1 MKKENEKRVEV
12 LEKTNEE
19 SEKGVFDFSELSLEE
34 MLKLESY
41 LKNLSEK
48 TPNDEETREFEE
60 YWQSIA
66 DRIKYY

>member
-41 LKNLSEK
+41 LKKLSEK